1 MYEDYMQN
9 LLGFPTRQYPNT
21 YDEQNF
27 NPYGNFYETMYQ
39 RQEWRNS
46 ASNDDLESCYPEIY
60 NIVYP
65 MVRKVCMS
73 NTMPI
78 NQTVIDNMVN
88 EISTNL
94 EANGTIELNINLNNQ
109 VMENRNPKDLGAELC
124 SKERENRSSECES
137 SNRQVRRNPF
147 INDLIKIL
155 IIRELLRLRGNRPGN
170 RPPFPLNRPPM
181 QGGRPPMPRYDGI
194 DGDNYYYNPG
204 VENRYLRF

>member
-9 LLGFPTRQYPNT
+9 LLGYPMRQYQNT

-27 NPYGNFYETMYQ
+27 NPYGNFYETNFQ

-46 ASNDDLESCYPEIY
+46 VSSDELESCYPEIY
-60 NIVYP
+60 NVVYP

-109 VMENRNPKDLGAELC
+109 VMENRKADSSTESN
-124 SKERENRSSECES
+124 SQERENRSSENES
-137 SNRQVRRNPF
+137 SNRQIRRNPF
-147 INDLIKIL
+147 VNDLIRIL
-155 IIRELLRLRGNRPGN
+155 VIRELLRLRGNRPGN
-170 RPPFPLNRPPM
+170 RPPFPPNRPPM

-194 DGDNYYYNPG
+194 DSDNYYYNPG